1 MIGITDQRIIIKTS
15 ESPIRSDYN
24 HQPSLKEFPYIIRW
38 RDDRCKRCGCCTAV
52 CPMKAIEPTVKVQRI
67 VQSEGPVPTPITM
80 RRIVHVIEQV
90 RDIERYCTG
99 CGVCSLVCPNGA
111 IEPEYNPQNKFLFYK
126 NKGGEGYKRGGRR
139 NDPSVSTLDRLKF
152 TRISMLTDPAL
163 DAGRHEFHVRTL
175 LGRILP
181 PEELPLK
188 TINGKLTV
196 DKNNG
201 KFIPPLREI
210 FPIMIGSMSVGA
222 LSPPMWEGLAMG
234 VAYLNEIE
242 GLPVVMCTGE
252 GGVPPR
258 LLKSRYLKYFILQI
272 ASGYFGW
279 DEIIHALPEMV
290 EDPAGIEIKY
300 GQGAKP
306 GDGGLLMAQ
315 KVLKLIA
322 NIRGVP
328 QFVDL
333 ASPPT
338 HQTKYSIE
346 EAVAKMIQSMSM
358 AWGFRVPVYPK
369 ISGTKTARAVLNNLA
384 RNPYASALSI
394 DGEDGGTGAAYN
406 VSMDKMGHPIASNIR
421 ECYLDLVKQGKQNE
435 LPLIAAGGIG
445 KKGNLAANTA
455 ALIMLGASAVSVGK
469 YIMQATADCLGDE
482 YNRCNICNTGKCPRG
497 ITTQDPK
504 LYRRLDPDKVAE
516 RLVEVFRAA
525 NVELKKIFAP
535 MGRSTELPIGMS
547 DGLSIDDRAMAEK
560 LEISY
565 AC

>member
-1 MIGITDQRIIIKTS
+1 MSGVIK
-15 ESPIRSDYN
+15 IREDFN
-24 HQPSLKEFPYIIRW
+24 HKLSLKEFPYIVRW
-38 RDDRCKRCGCCTAV
+38 RDHRCKRCGQCTAV
-52 CPMKAIEPTVKVQRI
+52 CPVKAIVPSVKLQRL
-67 VQSEGPVPTPITM
+67 VESEGGMPSPQVKSKVI
-80 RRIVHVIEQV
+80 HVIEQV
-90 RDIERYCTG
+90 TDIERYCTG
-99 CGVCSLVCPNGA
+99 CGTCTLVCPNEA
-111 IEPEYNPQNKFLFYK
+111 IEPEYNPQHKFYHFK
-126 NKGGEGYKRGGRR
+126 NRGGEPYRRGGRR
-139 NDPSVSTLDRLKF
+139 NDPSPSTLDRIKF

-163 DAGRHEFHVRTL
+163 DAGRHEFRVRTYI
-175 LGRILP
+175 GRILP

-188 TINGKLTV
+188 REDGRLVV
-196 DKNNG
+196 DHASG
-201 KFIPPLREI
+201 KFIPPVREI

-234 VAYLNEIE
+234 VAYLNEVE
-242 GLPVVMCTGE
+242 GIPVVMCTGE

-279 DEIIHALPEMV
+279 DEIIHAMPHMV

-315 KVLKLIA
+315 KVIRLIA
-322 NIRGVP
+322 KIRGVP
-328 QFVDL
+328 EAVDL

-358 AWGFRVPVYPK
+358 AFGFRVPVFPK
-369 ISGTKTARAVLNNLA
+369 ISGTRTARAVLNNLA
-384 RNPYASALSI
+384 RNPYAAALSI

-421 ECYLDLVKQGKQNE
+421 DCYLDLVRQGKQNE

-445 KKGNLAANTA
+445 KKGHLAANAA
-455 ALIMLGASAVSVGK
+455 ALIMLGASAVAIGK
-469 YIMQATADCLGDE
+469 YIMQAAADCFGDE
-482 YNRCNICNTGKCPRG
+482 YNRCNLCNTGKCPRG

-504 LYRRLDPDKVAE
+504 LYRRLDSEKVAE
-516 RLVEVFRAA
+516 RIVEVFKAA
-525 NVELKKIFAP
+525 EVELKKIFAP

-547 DGLSIDDRAMAEK
+547 DGISIDDKDMAER
-560 LEISY
+560 LQISY
-565 AC
+565 VC

>member
-1 MIGITDQRIIIKTS
+1 MEPATKL
-15 ESPIRSDYN
+15 DYN
-24 HQPSLKEFPYIIRW
+24 HQLSLKEFPYIVRW
-38 RDDRCKRCGCCTAV
+38 KDHRCTRCGRCTAV
-52 CPMKAIEPTVKVQRI
+52 CPVKAIDPTVKVKRT
-67 VQSEGPVPTPITM
+67 VYSEGPVPTPASV
-80 RRIVHVIEQV
+80 RKIVEVVEQV
-90 RDIERYCTG
+90 TDIERYCTG
-99 CGVCSLVCPNGA
+99 CGTCTLVCPNDA
-111 IEPEYNPQNKFLFYK
+111 IEPEYNPQNKFLHFK

-139 NDPSVSTLDRLKF
+139 NDPAISTLDRLKF

-163 DAGRHEFHVRTL
+163 DAGRHEFRVRTL

-181 PEELPLK
+181 ADELPLK
-188 TINGKLTV
+188 RINGKLVV
-196 DKNNG
+196 DKESG
-201 KFIPPLREI
+201 KFIPPVREI

-222 LSPPMWEGLAMG
+222 LSPTMWEGLAMG
-234 VAYLNEIE
+234 VSYLNEME
-242 GLPVVMCTGE
+242 GLPVVMATGE

-258 LLKSRYLKYFILQI
+258 LLKSKYLKYFIIQI

-279 DEIIHALPEMV
+279 DEIIHAIPHMV
-290 EDPAGIEIKY
+290 EDPAAIEIKY

-315 KVLKLIA
+315 KVLKLISS
-322 NIRGVP
+322 IRGVP

-384 RNPYASALSI
+384 RNPYAAALSI

-406 VSMDKMGHPIASNIR
+406 VSIDKMGHPIASNLR
-421 ECYLDLVKQGKQNE
+421 ECYLDLVRQGKQNE
-435 LPLIAAGGIG
+435 LPLIAAGGIA
-445 KKGNLAANTA
+445 KKGNLAANAA
-455 ALIMLGASAVSVGK
+455 ALIMLGASVVSVGK
-469 YIMQATADCLGDE
+469 YMMQATANCLGDE
-482 YNRCNICNTGKCPRG
+482 YNRCNLCNTGKCPRG

-504 LYRRLDPDKVAE
+504 LYRRLDSDKVAE
-516 RLVEVFRAA
+516 RVVEVFKAA
-525 NVELKKIFAP
+525 DVELKKIFAP

-547 DGLSIDDRAMAEK
+547 DGLSIDDKAMADR

>member
-1 MIGITDQRIIIKTS
+1 MEPAAGVTLDN
-15 ESPIRSDYN
+15 N
-24 HQPSLKEFPYIIRW
+24 HKLSLKELPYIIRW
-38 RDDRCKRCGCCTAV
+38 RDDRCKRCGRCTAV
-52 CPMKAIEPTVKVQRI
+52 CPVKAIEPSVRVQR
-67 VQSEGPVPTPITM
+67 VTFSEGPIPKPGSQ
-80 RRIVHVIEQV
+80 RRVVHVVEQV
-90 RDIERYCTG
+90 VDPERNCVG
-99 CGVCSLVCPNGA
+99 CASCALVCPNEA
-111 IEPEYNPQNKFLFYK
+111 IEPELNPQNKILHYK
-126 NKGGEGYKRGGRR
+126 NKGGDAYKRGGRR
-139 NDPSVSTLDRLKF
+139 NDPSLSVLDRLKF

-163 DAGRHEFHVRTL
+163 DAGRHEFRVRSL

-188 TINGKLTV
+188 SVGGKLIV
-196 DKNNG
+196 DSPSD
-201 KFIPPLREI
+201 KFIPPVREI

-234 VAYLNEIE
+234 VAYLNEVE
-242 GLPVVMCTGE
+242 GIPVVMASGE
-252 GGVPPR
+252 GGMPPR
-258 LLKSRYLKYFILQI
+258 LLRSRYLKYFIIQI

-279 DEIIHALPEMV
+279 DEIVRALPHMV
-290 EDPAGIEIKY
+290 EDPAAIEIKY

-315 KVLKLIA
+315 KVLKLISG
-322 NIRGVP
+322 IRGVP

-384 RNPYASALSI
+384 RNPFAAALSI

-406 VSMDKMGHPIASNIR
+406 VSMDKMGHPIASNLR
-421 ECYLDLVKQGKQNE
+421 ECYLDLVRQGKQNE
-435 LPLIAAGGIG
+435 LPLIAAGGVG
-445 KKGNLAANTA
+445 KRGNLAANAA
-455 ALIMLGASAVSVGK
+455 ALIMLGASVVSIGK
-469 YIMQATADCLGDE
+469 YIMQASADCFGDE
-482 YNRCNICNTGKCPRG
+482 YNRCNLCNTGKCPRG

-504 LYRRLDPDKVAE
+504 LYRRLDADKVAM
-516 RLVEVFRAA
+516 RTVEVFKAA

-547 DGLSIDDRAMAEK
+547 DGLSINDKAMAER
-560 LEISY
+560 LGINY

>member
-1 MIGITDQRIIIKTS
+1 MKPAGKL
-15 ESPIRSDYN
+15 DYN
-24 HQPSLKEFPYIIRW
+24 HQLSLREFPYVIRW
-38 RDDRCKRCGCCTAV
+38 RDDRCKRCGQCTAV
-52 CPMKAIEPTVKVQRI
+52 CPVKAIEPTVHLQRT
-67 VQSEGPVPTPITM
+67 VRSEGPVPVPTAT
-80 RRIVHVIEQV
+80 RSIVQV
-90 RDIERYCTG
+90 VRQVTDINRYCTG
-99 CGVCSLVCPNGA
+99 CAMCSLVCPNEA
-111 IEPEYNPQNKFLFYK
+111 IGPEYNIQHKFLFYK
-126 NKGGEGYKRGGRR
+126 NRGGDAYKRGGRR
-139 NDPSVSTLDRLKF
+139 NDPSVSTLDQLKF

-163 DAGRHEFHVRTL
+163 DAGRHEFRIKTL

-181 PEELPLK
+181 AEGLPLRQE
-188 TINGKLTV
+188 NGRLAFQE
-196 DKNNG
+196 G
-201 KFIPPLREI
+201 EAFIPPVREI
-210 FPIMIGSMSVGA
+210 YPIMIGSMSVGA

-234 VAYLNEIE
+234 VAYLNEVM
-242 GLPVVMCTGE
+242 GMPVVMCTGE
-252 GGVPPR
+252 GGMPPR
-258 LLKSRYLKYFILQI
+258 LLKSRFLKYFILQI

-279 DEIIHALPEMV
+279 DEIIHAIPHMV
-290 EDPAGIEIKY
+290 EDPCAIEIKY

-306 GDGGLLMAQ
+306 GDGGLLMAY

-328 QFVDL
+328 MGVDL

-384 RNPYASALSI
+384 RNPYAAALSI

-421 ECYLDLVKQGKQNE
+421 DCYLDLVRQGKQNE

-445 KKGNLAANTA
+445 KKGNLAANAA
-455 ALIMLGASAVSVGK
+455 ALFMLGASAVSIGK
-469 YIMQATADCLGDE
+469 YIMQTTAECLGDE
-482 YNRCNICNTGKCPRG
+482 MNRCNLCNTGRCPRG

-504 LYRRLDPDKVAE
+504 LYRRLDPEVVAE
-516 RLVEVFRAA
+516 RVVEVFKAA
-525 NVELKKIFAP
+525 DTELKKIFAP

-547 DGLSIDDRAMAEK
+547 DGLSVGDRAIAEQLK
-560 LEISY
+560 ISY

>member
-1 MIGITDQRIIIKTS
+1 MEPASKLDH
-15 ESPIRSDYN
+15 N
-24 HQPSLKEFPYIIRW
+24 HQLSLRELPYIIRW
-38 RDDRCKRCGCCTAV
+38 RDDRCKRCGQCTAV
-52 CPMKAIEPTVKVQRI
+52 CPVKAIEATVKVQR
-67 VQSEGPVPTPITM
+67 VVRSEGPIPTPVAART
-80 RRIVHVIEQV
+80 IVHMVEQV
-90 RDIERYCTG
+90 TDIERYCTG
-99 CGVCSLVCPNGA
+99 CGSCTLVCPNDA
-111 IEPEYNPQNKFLFYK
+111 IEPEYNPQNKFLHFK

-139 NDPSVSTLDRLKF
+139 NDPAVSTLDRLKF

-163 DAGRHEFHVRTL
+163 DAGRHEFRVRTL

-181 PEELPLK
+181 SDELPL
-188 TINGKLTV
+188 IAENGRLTV
-196 DKNNG
+196 DMKSE
-201 KFIPPLREI
+201 KFIPPVREI

-222 LSPPMWEGLAMG
+222 LSPTMWEGLAMG
-234 VAYLNEIE
+234 VAYLNEVE

-258 LLKSRYLKYFILQI
+258 LLKSRFLKYIIIQI

-279 DEIIHALPEMV
+279 DEIVHAIPHMV

-322 NIRGVP
+322 SIRGVP

-369 ISGTKTARAVLNNLA
+369 ISGTKTARAVLNNLP
-384 RNPYASALSI
+384 RNPFAAALSI

-406 VSMDKMGHPIASNIR
+406 VSMDKMGHPIASNLR
-421 ECYLDLVKQGKQNE
+421 ECYLDLVRQGKQNE
-435 LPLIAAGGIG
+435 LPLIAAGGVA
-445 KKGNLAANTA
+445 KKGNLAANAA

-469 YIMQATADCLGDE
+469 YIMQATANCLGDE
-482 YNRCNICNTGKCPRG
+482 YNRCNLCNTGKCPRG

-504 LYRRLDPDKVAE
+504 LYRRLDSDKVAE
-516 RLVEVFRAA
+516 RVVEVFKAA

-547 DGLSIDDRAMAEK
+547 DGLSIDDKAMADR

>member
-1 MIGITDQRIIIKTS
+1 
-15 ESPIRSDYN
+15 
-24 HQPSLKEFPYIIRW
+24 
-38 RDDRCKRCGCCTAV
+38 V
-52 CPMKAIEPTVKVQRI
+52 KAIVPAVKVQRV
-67 VQSEGPVPTPITM
+67 VQSEGPVPTPAAVRKI
-80 RRIVHVIEQV
+80 IHVVEQV
-90 RDIERYCTG
+90 TDIDRYCTG
-99 CGVCSLVCPNGA
+99 CGTCTLVCPNDA
-111 IEPEYNPQNKFLFYK
+111 IEPEFNPTNKFLHFK
-126 NKGGEGYKRGGRR
+126 NRGGEGYRRGGRR

-163 DAGRHEFHVRTL
+163 DAGRHEFRVRTL

-181 PEELPLK
+181 PEELPLFS
-188 TINGKLTV
+188 TNGTLSV
-196 DKNNG
+196 EQSSD
-201 KFIPPLREI
+201 KFIPPVREI
-210 FPIMIGSMSVGA
+210 FPIMIGSMSIGA

-234 VAYLNEIE
+234 VAYLNEVE
-242 GLPVVMCTGE
+242 DLPVVMCTGE
-252 GGVPPR
+252 GGVPPT
-258 LLKSRYLKYFILQI
+258 LLRSRFLKYMTIQI

-279 DEIIHALPEMV
+279 DEIIHSIPHMV
-290 EDPAGIEIKY
+290 EDPAAIEIKY

-315 KVLKLIA
+315 KVMKLIA
-322 NIRGVP
+322 SIRGVP

-369 ISGTKTARAVLNNLA
+369 ISGTKTARSVLNNLA
-384 RNPYASALSI
+384 RNPYAAALSI

-406 VSMDKMGHPIASNIR
+406 VSIDKMGHPIASNLR

-435 LPLIAAGGIG
+435 LPLIAAGGIA
-445 KKGNLAANTA
+445 KKGNLAANAA
-455 ALIMLGASAVSVGK
+455 ALIMLGASAVSIGK
-469 YIMQATADCLGDE
+469 YMMQAAANCFGDE
-482 YNRCNICNTGKCPRG
+482 YNRCNLCNTGKCPRG

-504 LYRRLDPDKVAE
+504 LYRRLDSDKVAE
-516 RLVEVFRAA
+516 RVVEVFKAA

-547 DGLSIDDRAMAEK
+547 DGLSIDDKAMADR

>member
-1 MIGITDQRIIIKTS
+1 MEPAATLDH
-15 ESPIRSDYN
+15 N
-24 HQPSLKEFPYIIRW
+24 HQLSMNDLPYIVRW
-38 RDDRCKRCGCCTAV
+38 RDDRCTRCGQCTAV
-52 CPMKAIEPTVKVQRI
+52 CPIKAIEPTVKVKRT
-67 VQSEGPVPTPITM
+67 VTSSGPVPTPTAE
-80 RRIVHVIEQV
+80 RKIVHVIEQV
-90 RDIERYCTG
+90 TRDINRSCTG
-99 CGVCSLVCPNGA
+99 CGACSLVCPNDA
-111 IEPEYNPQNKFLFYK
+111 IEPEYNPQNKFLLFK
-126 NKGGEGYKRGGRR
+126 NRGGEGYRRGGRR
-139 NDPSVSTLDRLKF
+139 NDPSLSTLDRLKF

-163 DAGRHEFHVRTL
+163 DAGRHEFRVRTL

-188 TINGKLTV
+188 RVNGRLIV
-196 DKNNG
+196 DSEHG
-201 KFIPPLREI
+201 TFIPPVREI
-210 FPIMIGSMSVGA
+210 FPIMIGSMSMGA
-222 LSPPMWEGLAMG
+222 LSPPMWEGLALG
-234 VAYLNEIE
+234 VAYLNEVDN
-242 GLPVVMCTGE
+242 LPVVMCTGE

-258 LLKSRYLKYFILQI
+258 LLKSRYLKYIILQI

-279 DEIIHALPEMV
+279 DEIVHSIPHMV

-322 NIRGVP
+322 SIRGVP

-384 RNPYASALSI
+384 RNPYAAALSI

-406 VSMDKMGHPIASNIR
+406 VSIDKMGHPIASNIR

-435 LPLIAAGGIG
+435 LPLIAAGGVA
-445 KKGNLAANTA
+445 KKGNLAANAA
-455 ALIMLGASAVSVGK
+455 ALIMLGASAVSIGK
-469 YIMQATADCLGDE
+469 YLMQATANCFGNE
-482 YNRCNICNTGKCPRG
+482 YNRCNLCNTGKCPRG

-504 LYRRLDPDKVAE
+504 LYRRLDSDKVAE
-516 RLVEVFRAA
+516 RIVEVFRSA

-547 DGLSIDDRAMAEK
+547 DGLSIDDKAMADR

>member
-1 MIGITDQRIIIKTS
+1 MEPATRLDH
-15 ESPIRSDYN
+15 N
-24 HQPSLKEFPYIIRW
+24 HQHSLREFPYIVRW
-38 RDDRCKRCGCCTAV
+38 RDDRCTRCGQCTAI
-52 CPMKAIEPTVKVQRI
+52 CPVKAIEPTVKVQRI
-67 VQSEGPVPTPITM
+67 VNSEGPVPIPSAV
-80 RRIVHVIEQV
+80 RRIVHVVEQV
-90 RDIERYCTG
+90 KDMNRYCTG
-99 CGVCSLVCPNGA
+99 CGACSLVCPNEA
-111 IEPEYNPQNKFLFYK
+111 IEPEYNPQNKLIHYK
-126 NKGGEGYKRGGRR
+126 NRGGEGYKRGGRR
-139 NDPSVSTLDRLKF
+139 NDPSVSTLDRFKF
-152 TRISMLTDPAL
+152 TRVSMLTDPAL
-163 DAGRHEFHVRTL
+163 DAGRHEFHIRTL

-188 TINGKLTV
+188 VNNGKLVV
-196 DKNNG
+196 DNR
-201 KFIPPLREI
+201 KFIPPVREI
-210 FPIMIGSMSVGA
+210 FPIMIGSMSIGA

-234 VAYLNEIE
+234 VAYLNEID

-258 LLKSRYLKYFILQI
+258 LLKSKYLKYFIIQI

-279 DEIIHALPEMV
+279 DEIIHALPYMV

-306 GDGGLLMAQ
+306 GDGGLLMAR

-322 NIRGVP
+322 SIRGVP

-384 RNPYASALSI
+384 RNPYAAALSI

-406 VSMDKMGHPIASNIR
+406 VSIDKMGHPIASNIR

-435 LPLIAAGGIG
+435 LPLIAAGGIA
-445 KKGNLAANTA
+445 KKGNLAANAA

-469 YIMQATADCLGDE
+469 YFMQATADCFGDE
-482 YNRCNICNTGKCPRG
+482 YNRCNLCNTGKCPRG

-504 LYRRLDPDKVAE
+504 LYRRLDSDKVAE
-516 RLVEVFRAA
+516 RLVEVLRAA

-547 DGLSIDDRAMAEK
+547 DGLSIDDKAMADR

>member
-1 MIGITDQRIIIKTS
+1 MEPATRLDQ
-15 ESPIRSDYN
+15 N
-24 HQPSLKEFPYIIRW
+24 HQLSLREFPYVIRW
-38 RDDRCKRCGCCTAV
+38 REDRCTRCGRCTAV
-52 CPMKAIEPTVKVQRI
+52 CPVKAIEPTVFVQRL
-67 VQSEGPVPTPITM
+67 VQSEGAAPIPSTVRKVM
-80 RRIVHVIEQV
+80 HGISQV
-90 RDIERYCTG
+90 TDIDRYCTG
-99 CGVCSLVCPNGA
+99 CGTCALVCPTVA
-111 IEPEYNPQNKFLFYK
+111 IEPEYNSHHKFLFYK
-126 NKGGEGYKRGGRR
+126 NRGGEPYRRGGRR
-139 NDPSVSTLDRLKF
+139 NDPSTSTLDKLKF

-163 DAGRHEFHVRTL
+163 DAGRHEFHIRTL

-181 PEELPLK
+181 PEQLALK
-188 TINGKLTV
+188 VKGGKLVVEDGT
-196 DKNNG
+196 
-201 KFIPPLREI
+201 FIPPVREI
-210 FPIMIGSMSVGA
+210 YPIRIGSMSVGA

-234 VAYLNEIE
+234 ITYLNEVE
-242 GLPVVMCTGE
+242 GLPVVMCSGE
-252 GGVPPR
+252 GGMPPR
-258 LLKSRYLKYFILQI
+258 LLKSRFLKYFVLQI

-279 DEIIHALPEMV
+279 DEIIHALPHMV
-290 EDPAGIEIKY
+290 EDPAAIEIKY

-306 GDGGLLMAQ
+306 GDGGLLLAY

-328 QFVDL
+328 MYVDL

-384 RNPYASALSI
+384 RNPYAAALCI

-435 LPLIAAGGIG
+435 LPLIAAGGMG
-445 KKGNLAANTA
+445 KTGNLAANTA
-455 ALIMLGASAVSVGK
+455 AMIMLGASAVDTGK
-469 YIMQATADCLGDE
+469 YIMQATADCFGDE
-482 YNRCNICNTGKCPRG
+482 YNRCNLCNTGRCPRG

-516 RLVEVFRAA
+516 RVVEVFKSAD
-525 NVELKKIFAP
+525 VELRKIFAP
-535 MGRSTELPIGMS
+535 MGRSTQLPIGMS
-547 DGLSIDDRAMAEK
+547 DGLSVGDKEIAERLQID
-560 LEISY
+560 Y

>member
-1 MIGITDQRIIIKTS
+1 MEPAAGVRLDN
-15 ESPIRSDYN
+15 N
-24 HQPSLKEFPYIIRW
+24 HKLSLREFPYIVRW
-38 RDDRCKRCGCCTAV
+38 RDDRCKRCGRCTAV
-52 CPMKAIEPTVKVQRI
+52 CPVKAIEATVKVQRTVTSTGAI
-67 VQSEGPVPTPITM
+67 PAPTAVRAVTQ
-80 RRIVHVIEQV
+80 VVEQV
-90 RDIERYCTG
+90 TDMDRYCVG
-99 CGVCSLVCPNGA
+99 CGTCTLVCPNEA
-111 IEPEYNPQNKFLFYK
+111 IEPEFNPQNKLLHYK
-126 NKGGEGYKRGGRR
+126 NRGGDAYKRGGRR
-139 NDPSVSTLDRLKF
+139 NDPAISTLDRLKF

-163 DAGRHEFHVRTL
+163 DAGRHEFRVRSL

-181 PEELPLK
+181 PEELPLRRE
-188 TINGKLTV
+188 NGRLVV
-196 DKNNG
+196 DKSSG
-201 KFIPPLREI
+201 KFIPPVREI
-210 FPIMIGSMSVGA
+210 FPIMIGSMSIGA

-234 VAYLNEIE
+234 VAYLNEVENI
-242 GLPVVMCTGE
+242 PVVMCSGE
-252 GGVPPR
+252 GGMPPR
-258 LLKSRYLKYFILQI
+258 LLRSKYLKYFIIQI

-279 DEIIHALPEMV
+279 DEIVRAIPHMV
-290 EDPAGIEIKY
+290 EDPAAIEIKY

-322 NIRGVP
+322 KIRGVP

-369 ISGTKTARAVLNNLA
+369 ISGTKTAKAVLNNLA
-384 RNPYASALSI
+384 RNPYAAALSI

-406 VSMDKMGHPIASNIR
+406 VSMDKMGHPIASNLR

-445 KKGNLAANTA
+445 KKGNLAANAA
-455 ALIMLGASAVSVGK
+455 ALIMLGASAVAIGK
-469 YIMQATADCLGDE
+469 YIMQTAADCFGDE
-482 YNRCNICNTGKCPRG
+482 YNRCNLCNTGKCPRG

-504 LYRRLDPDKVAE
+504 LYRRLDSDRVAE
-516 RLVEVFRAA
+516 RVVEVFKAA
-525 NVELKKIFAP
+525 DVELRKIFAP

-547 DGLSIDDRAMAEK
+547 DGLSTDDKAMAER
-560 LEISY
+560 LGISY

>member
-1 MIGITDQRIIIKTS
+1 MEPASKLDH
-15 ESPIRSDYN
+15 N
-24 HQPSLKEFPYIIRW
+24 HNLSLREFPYIIRW
-38 RDDRCKRCGCCTAV
+38 RDDRCKRCGRCTAA
-52 CPMKAIEPTVKVQRI
+52 CPVKAIEPSVKVQR
-67 VQSEGPVPTPITM
+67 VVRSEGPVPSPHAVRT
-80 RRIVHVIEQV
+80 IVHIVEQV
-90 RDIERYCTG
+90 TDMERYCTG
-99 CGVCSLVCPNGA
+99 CGTCTLVCPNEA
-111 IEPEYNPQNKFLFYK
+111 IEPEYNPQNKFMHYK

-163 DAGRHEFHVRTL
+163 DAGRHEFRVRTL

-181 PEELPLK
+181 PEDLPLLSD
-188 TINGKLTV
+188 NGTLRV
-196 DKNNG
+196 DKTTDR
-201 KFIPPLREI
+201 FIPPVREI
-210 FPIMIGSMSVGA
+210 FPIMIGSMSIGA

-234 VAYLNEIE
+234 VAYLNEVE

-258 LLKSRYLKYFILQI
+258 LLKSRFLKYMCLQI

-279 DEIIHALPEMV
+279 DEIIHSIPHMT
-290 EDPAGIEIKY
+290 EDPAAIEIKY

-322 NIRGVP
+322 SIRGVP

-384 RNPYASALSI
+384 RNPFAAALSI

-406 VSMDKMGHPIASNIR
+406 VSLDKMGHPIASNLR

-435 LPLIAAGGIG
+435 LPLIAAGGVA
-445 KKGNLAANTA
+445 KKGNLAANAA
-455 ALIMLGASAVSVGK
+455 ALIMLGASAVSIGK
-469 YIMQATADCLGDE
+469 YIMQAAANCFGDE
-482 YNRCNICNTGKCPRG
+482 YNRCNLCNTGKCPRG

-504 LYRRLDPDKVAE
+504 LYRRLDSDVVAE
-516 RLVEVFRAA
+516 RVVEVFKSA

-547 DGLSIDDRAMAEK
+547 DGLSVDDRAIADR
-560 LEISY
+560 LGISY